1 MKVAYVLINCQLGA
15 ERDVANILK
24 DMPGVAEVH
33 TVYGIYD
40 MIAKVVADT
49 TEELNRI
56 ITWKIRRLQNVR
68 STVTMIVFESFGKA
82 TAKKSGS

>member
-15 ERDVANILK
+15 EKDVANILK
-24 DMPGVAEVH
+24 DMPGVVEVH

-49 TEELNRI
+49 TEALNRI
-56 ITWKIRRLQNVR
+56 ITWKIRRTPNVR
-68 STVTMIVFESFGKA
+68 STVTMIVFESYGRGL
-82 TAKKSGS
+82 TKK